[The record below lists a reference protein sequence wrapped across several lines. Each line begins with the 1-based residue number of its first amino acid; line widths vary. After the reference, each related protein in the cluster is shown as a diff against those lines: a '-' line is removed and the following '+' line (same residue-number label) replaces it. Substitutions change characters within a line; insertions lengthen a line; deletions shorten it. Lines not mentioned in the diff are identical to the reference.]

1 MSASATKRIKISSP
15 SFLRSNSRSIRF
27 DDFDWKK
34 TKKRSLLLETMCIIM
49 SSHLE
54 VKRAVHAVLL
64 RPEDARQVF
73 RHDEM
78 MRDEFGGGKCGQNL
92 DLNKKGRKNTRVKRK
107 HA

>member
-73 RHDEM
+73 RHDDD
-78 MRDEFGGGKCGQNL
+78 DERRIFWGGKCGQNL
-92 DLNKKGRKNTRVKRK
+92 DLKKGRKNTR
-107 HA
+107 A

>member
-1 MSASATKRIKISSP
+1 
-15 SFLRSNSRSIRF
+15 
-27 DDFDWKK
+27 
-34 TKKRSLLLETMCIIM
+34 M

-73 RHDEM
+73 RHDDDD
-78 MRDEFGGGKCGQNL
+78 DERRIFGGGKCGQNV
-92 DLNKKGRKNTRVKRK
+92 DLKKGRKNTRRVKRK

>member
-15 SFLRSNSRSIRF
+15 SNSRSIRF
-27 DDFDWKK
+27 DFDWKK

-73 RHDEM
+73 RHDDDDD
-78 MRDEFGGGKCGQNL
+78 DERRIFGGGKCGQNL
-92 DLNKKGRKNTRVKRK
+92 DLKKGRKNTRVKRK